1 MELKLKK
8 NKNLMIIKILKNAK
22 LVTSAH
28 LLFMKAK
35 FNNKMITIIKNYSK
49 IILWEMGKANYS
61 LMKKNIEKSFY
72 IQKIKFI
79 QKI

>member
-49 IILWEMGKANYS
+49 IIL
-61 LMKKNIEKSFY
+61 
-72 IQKIKFI
+72 
-79 QKI
+79 